1 MYKFNNISSEVQGV
15 DYFRT
20 RLRLVT
26 HLL

>member
-20 RLRLVT
+20 RLRIVT
-26 HLL
+26 NLL